1 MSSRKCLSN
10 PDSFFHICGSFV
22 VKSKRQKTDFVKK
35 AYFAYFAIAEMEQ
48 KKLKSLPFGVPMVWW
63 EPQNHVDD
71 CYFCLSNEV
80 AEKPAL
86 TVTLKWSMEIHLSYL
101 FTQCELNDLVRDL
114 GFPKVGAEILGSRLQ
129 SKHMLAPGITV
140 WMYRKRET
148 EFTPFFRERRLSC
161 VF

>member
-1 MSSRKCLSN
+1 MLSN
-10 PDSFFHICGSFV
+10 CGNGAKKIKISSLCNVRGYNAKNRNV
-22 VKSKRQKTDFVKK
+22 V
-35 AYFAYFAIAEMEQ
+35 
-48 KKLKSLPFGVPMVWW
+48 
-63 EPQNHVDD
+63 
-71 CYFCLSNEV
+71 EV

>member
-35 AYFAYFAIAEMEQ
+35 AYFAYFVI
-48 KKLKSLPFGVPMVWW
+48 KLGDQDKTWAP
-63 EPQNHVDD
+63 HI
-71 CYFCLSNEV
+71 EV